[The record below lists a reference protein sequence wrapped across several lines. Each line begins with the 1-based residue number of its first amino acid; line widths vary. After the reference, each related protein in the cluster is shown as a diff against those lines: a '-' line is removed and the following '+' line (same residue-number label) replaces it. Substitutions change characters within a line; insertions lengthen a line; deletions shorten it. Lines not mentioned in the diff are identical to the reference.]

1 MADVFISYRNTPER
15 RALVQR
21 LANLLRAHA
30 VTVWWDYG
38 LEAGEP
44 YREQILSELAAA
56 GIVAPLWC
64 AESITSEWVLKEAEL
79 GKDKL
84 IPARLQKVSPPQ
96 AFEGIQ
102 AADLI
107 GWDGAVGNP
116 RALAFVRRI
125 CDRLKRSAF
134 APTDFLEELGQLP
147 RLTPLGEVAAPVPPT
162 PAPAHT
168 QLDFWERQW
177 LKFEP
182 SDNLVALTDIAEGA
196 PRIIANQARARID
209 EIKVKQQ
216 REAEEREREAKA
228 QRRLA
233 VIRAEGRVKT
243 GASIVYGSVDDW
255 LPPGSGR
262 SEWFKDIDFGPE
274 MVVVPAGSF
283 LMGSPPTEPGSHLS
297 ERPQREIKIA
307 APFAVSRYAV
317 TTSEWDIAVAAGA
330 VPVVHN
336 RPYLIGITG
345 QRRVGKT
352 TVGNILDDNDIPV
365 IDMQELLEFL
375 LNRPGPLQ
383 QKVLDRF
390 GPPLANRDGSISL
403 GALSVIVDQNPIAQL
418 DLGMLV
424 YADVLKELHAQV
436 DALSERDLDNSL
448 AAVIVRR
455 LHEDGWS
462 RQFDET
468 WCVYCDEKELFERA
482 GADDIPDA
490 RLRAMMDTKL
500 TQDELV
506 ERSDRVIDNTYS
518 LEETRQMVFNTVD
531 DVRRT
536 LSQRTPPNGRNLAH
550 NTGSV
555 TGVSWDAANTYA
567 AWLSKETNRDYRLL
581 SEAEWEYCCRAG
593 RTTIAGAEA
602 WGLQNM
608 QGNVWEW
615 CADPWHADYTGRPAD
630 ASVWTGAEN
639 TSGIVR
645 GGCWCSPA
653 DQIRP
658 ANRRPY
664 PRRLGSRYVGFRL
677 ARAL

>member
-96 AFEGIQ
+96 AFEAIQ

-162 PAPAHT
+162 PAPAHS

-216 REAEEREREAKA
+216 REAEERERQAKA

-297 ERPQREIKIA
+297 ERPQCEVEIA

-330 VPVVHN
+330 VHVAHN
-336 RPYLIGITG
+336 RPYLIGI
-345 QRRVGKT
+345 
-352 TVGNILDDNDIPV
+352 
-365 IDMQELLEFL
+365 
-375 LNRPGPLQ
+375 
-383 QKVLDRF
+383 
-390 GPPLANRDGSISL
+390 
-403 GALSVIVDQNPIAQL
+403 
-418 DLGMLV
+418 
-424 YADVLKELHAQV
+424 
-436 DALSERDLDNSL
+436 
-448 AAVIVRR
+448 
-455 LHEDGWS
+455 
-462 RQFDET
+462 
-468 WCVYCDEKELFERA
+468 
-482 GADDIPDA
+482 
-490 RLRAMMDTKL
+490 
-500 TQDELV
+500 
-506 ERSDRVIDNTYS
+506 
-518 LEETRQMVFNTVD
+518 
-531 DVRRT
+531 
-536 LSQRTPPNGRNLAH
+536 
-550 NTGSV
+550 
-555 TGVSWDAANTYA
+555 
-567 AWLSKETNRDYRLL
+567 
-581 SEAEWEYCCRAG
+581 CRA
-593 RTTIAGAEA
+593 TIK
-602 WGLQNM
+602 
-608 QGNVWEW
+608 
-615 CADPWHADYTGRPAD
+615 
-630 ASVWTGAEN
+630 
-639 TSGIVR
+639 VR
-645 GGCWCSPA
+645 LVLPH
-653 DQIRP
+653 
-658 ANRRPY
+658 
-664 PRRLGSRYVGFRL
+664 
-677 ARAL
+677 